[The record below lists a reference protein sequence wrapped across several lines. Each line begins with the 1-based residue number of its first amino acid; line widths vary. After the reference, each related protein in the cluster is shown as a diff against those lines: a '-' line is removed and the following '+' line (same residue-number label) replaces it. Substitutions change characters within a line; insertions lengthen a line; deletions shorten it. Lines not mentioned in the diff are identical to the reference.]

1 MAWWEIFSAAK
12 PAVEALGGA
21 AKFIG
26 ERVLPPKKMGEA
38 ERIDKVATLFKIS
51 EDSTSDAREM
61 FMTEL
66 RTQKQPW
73 LIKVMNGFV
82 RPFGGIGALSTEFFV
97 IWGQNMAKWIGFEF
111 VPITLTLEQHLFL
124 GAIVAFYFGTR
135 TREVIRGM
143 TVKR

>member
-1 MAWWEIFSAAK
+1 MAWWEIFSVAK

-21 AKFIG
+21 AKFVA
-26 ERVLPPKKMGEA
+26 ERVLPPKKMSEA
-38 ERIDKVATLFKIS
+38 ERVDKYATLFKIS
-51 EDSTSDAREM
+51 EDSTSNAREM

-73 LIKVMNGFV
+73 FIKVMNGFV

-97 IWGQNMAKWIGFEF
+97 IWGQNFSRWCGFEF

-124 GAIVAFYFGTR
+124 GAIIAFYFGTR

-143 TVKR
+143 SNKR